1 MKATK
6 PRILCLDDQPEMLWA
21 HKLLLE
27 EFGCEVATA
36 SDSSACLRLVE
47 QESFDLVLLDYR
59 LAEKVTGEDVA
70 RYIAVL
76 YPKLPLVMFT
86 GESTL
91 PQSARECV
99 DEVLIKGAG
108 GPRKLL
114 DAIQRLVPLN
124 RIRPQRESMLP
135 MPVSQTGWSSEGR
148 C

>member
-1 MKATK
+1 MEATK

-36 SDSSACLRLVE
+36 SESSACLRLVE
-47 QESFDLVLLDYR
+47 QASFDLVLLDYR

-70 RYIAVL
+70 RDIAAL
-76 YPKLPLVMFT
+76 FPELPLVMFT

-108 GPRKLL
+108 GPRRLL
-114 DAIQRLVPLN
+114 DTIQRFVPRS
-124 RIRPQRESMLP
+124 RIKPQRASILP
-135 MPVSQTGWSSEGR
+135 MPVSADRLTAP
-148 C
+148 